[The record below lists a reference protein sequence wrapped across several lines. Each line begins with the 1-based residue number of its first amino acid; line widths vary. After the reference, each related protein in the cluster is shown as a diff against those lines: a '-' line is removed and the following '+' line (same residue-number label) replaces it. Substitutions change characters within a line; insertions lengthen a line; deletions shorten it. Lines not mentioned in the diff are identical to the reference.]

1 MKKLRGIMAILA
13 ATALIFGTV
22 ACSDGGG
29 NDNNNNKTPD
39 SGTSDPT
46 GGSGKSDP
54 VNGGGGSSLE
64 AIADSW
70 NFVSQADSVAW
81 VSAVKSAA
89 DTTKADGTATLTS
102 NVDILGADSKLTL
115 SLLEGSAAAFKY
127 STALNTSG
135 NSAASFSY
143 VDPTCGL
150 RIKGTAIKIA
160 GVQGKAKITVSW
172 IGVKDDRAIAIFEG
186 AVDDS
191 TPLIMKKTDTSK
203 TTVSVTGNS
212 GPMTGYIQDDLVLA
226 VNYTSEAKDLYL
238 VAGNNIYIKSIAIED
253 AADVTENTISVFIPN
268 FDDGSLEETG
278 KTVSIGYADSISS
291 SDLITALK
299 ADTTLADT
307 FAQVL
312 AVVQAEVN
320 EDLVAGGAESGAV
333 TVTADLIDYWFFA
346 KADWSKIID
355 EDESN
360 DPTPVTT
367 IAAADEVVVAFT
379 RSDSLDSK
387 VEAAI
392 AAASG
397 TETYFTELN
406 FDDVPAANYKDATED
421 WTADDGTW
429 TIVHEVSAATV
440 ASANA
445 KSYNE
450 DTTYT
455 TRIQM
460 KGDALKLKVGG
471 TAPVIL
477 RVDGGSGS
485 GSGNSRTLTAKGTD
499 SATWTSFK
507 GSADGKVCVG
517 FLTVTPDSNGY
528 VTLSADNNYN
538 VYGVKVVESAVDV
551 SGVVLG
557 TSSSS
562 YGDVSIVFNPESAS
576 VTAGEA
582 ITASASVTKSV
593 TPLMANGL
601 EGTKTDTALTTF
613 NFYVDD
619 GTEPV
624 ETLPSDT
631 PATHTVKAVLYNEA
645 DGVKTEEKSVTAS
658 SAYSVLEAGVTY
670 CTVTFDKNAEG
681 AVIGDTT
688 TQSVKASTATALLT
702 AETLGL
708 SYDATH
714 IFNGWNTASD
724 GTGTSYAD
732 GAEIS
737 VDADTTLY
745 AQWKTVTLTAIASSQ
760 VDGATV
766 PTSGTTTVTGTN
778 MTIAY
783 LTTDASKNWSN
794 ESLTYVTGLAEE
806 FKGAS
811 KGVKFGANALYLSIT
826 LADSENFKAGDVIYL
841 TGYGTYGVSTD
852 SSKLNGN
859 STLGTVATG
868 TAKASADVGSIT
880 LPAGT
885 YGSVLYISRGASS
898 GMTLGNVVVKRAE

>member
-29 NDNNNNKTPD
+29 NDNNNNKTPTD
-39 SGTSDPT
+39 QSDPTTGGGGSGTSDPT
-46 GGSGKSDP
+46 SGGGGSQ
-54 VNGGGGSSLE
+54 GGSSLE

-89 DTTKADGTATLTS
+89 DPSKADGTATLTS

-127 STALNTSG
+127 STALGTTG

-143 VDPTCGL
+143 VDPACGL

-172 IGVKDDRAIAIFEG
+172 IGVKDNRAIAIFEG

-191 TPLIMKKTDTSK
+191 TPLIKKATDTSK
-203 TTVSVTGNS
+203 PEVSVTGNS
-212 GPMTGYIQDDLVLA
+212 GPMTGYIQDDLVHA
-226 VNYTSEAKDLYL
+226 VDYTSEAKDLYL
-238 VAGNNIYIKSIAIED
+238 VAGNNVYIKSIAIED
-253 AADVTENTISVFIPN
+253 AADVTENTVSVFIPN

-299 ADTTLADT
+299 ADTSLADT

-312 AVVQAEVN
+312 TFVQAEVN

-379 RSDSLDSK
+379 RSASLDSK

-397 TETYFTELN
+397 TEIYFTELN
-406 FDDVPAANYKDATED
+406 FDDVPVADYKDAAAD
-421 WTADDGTW
+421 WTAEDGTW
-429 TIVHEVSAATV
+429 TIVHGVSAAKV
-440 ASANA
+440 AEASA

-455 TRIQM
+455 KRIQM

-471 TAPVIL
+471 TAPVVL

-485 GSGNSRTLTAKGTD
+485 GTGSNRTLTAKGTD

-517 FLTVTPDSNGY
+517 FLTVTPDSDGY

-538 VYGVKVVESAVDV
+538 VYGVKVVESTVDV

-645 DGVKTEEKSVTAS
+645 DGVKTEDKTVTAS

-708 SYDATH
+708 SNAGYIFSGWAT
-714 IFNGWNTASD
+714 AAD
-724 GTGTSYAD
+724 GEVVYAD
-732 GAEIS
+732 GAEIT
-737 VDADTTLY
+737 VTDDTTLY
-745 AQWKTVTLTAIASSQ
+745 AVWAAAITVSDGVLTLNADSYAYALTKENLEDGTGNNAWSTASAEALANTTAKAGKTYFT
-760 VDGATV
+760 
-766 PTSGTTTVTGTN
+766 TSANVVN
-778 MTIAY
+778 M
-783 LTTDASKNWSN
+783 SK
-794 ESLTYVTGLAEE
+794 AER
-806 FKGAS
+806 
-811 KGVKFGANALYLSIT
+811 SIT
-826 LADSENFKAGDVIYL
+826 LKVNNVAAVDVHVFDSNGGRDYTVKIGNNDAVTYQSVKNAEGNIIKTNTDGEVTIVIA
-841 TGYGTYGVSTD
+841 GVSK
-852 SSKLNGN
+852 S
-859 STLGTVATG
+859 VYP
-868 TAKASADVGSIT
+868 VGVI
-880 LPAGT
+880 
-885 YGSVLYISRGASS
+885 LYKEEPS
-898 GMTLGNVVVKRAE
+898 N